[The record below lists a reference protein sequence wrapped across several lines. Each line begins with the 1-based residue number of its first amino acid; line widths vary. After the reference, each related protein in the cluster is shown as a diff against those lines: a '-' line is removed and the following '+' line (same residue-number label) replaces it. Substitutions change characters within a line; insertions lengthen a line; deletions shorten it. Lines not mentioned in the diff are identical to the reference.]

1 MDHCE
6 RREDTD
12 TAAAAAAAAA
22 AAEMCSKTRQNTAQ
36 LGSEAARWAALSCSM
51 LGYPSSPA
59 RRSAA
64 DRLAAVGLLKYYG
77 SFQSPF
83 SAAAVVAGI

>member
-36 LGSEAARWAALSCSM
+36 LGSEAAR
-51 LGYPSSPA
+51 
-59 RRSAA
+59 
-64 DRLAAVGLLKYYG
+64 
-77 SFQSPF
+77 
-83 SAAAVVAGI
+83 